1 MEILIAFDT
10 TTSAICAEKALL
22 DAGIPVKVMNIPSS
36 IKAGCGI
43 SLRLAP
49 PDFARAA
56 RLLQDKNLASCG
68 YYERMVEN
76 GKSQYTPYKGDMT

>member
-1 MEILIAFDT
+1 M
-10 TTSAICAEKALL
+10 L
-22 DAGIPVKVMNIPSS
+22 DANIPVKVMNIPSS

-56 RLLQDKNLASCG
+56 ELLRDKNLASSG
-68 YYERMVEN
+68 YYQRVVEN